1 MKQCEHCQF
10 GNPEEARFC
19 RHCGNPFP
27 GVQPVAVQQSD
38 SEPVDEEAVVASAA
52 ADEPA
57 APTEGIDAVSGE
69 ADGDASTTDQTQQ
82 NEPEP
87 TAAAAATDEP
97 VEANAA
103 ETIAVEAV
111 TPTEDPDATVA
122 IEQPVREAQP
132 VTSIMPQQLAPAAE
146 AQTMPQ
152 QTAVFQQVNPQVSQ
166 AETQP
171 LPQQPGQFVQ
181 SAQPAVPSA
190 MPAGGQPYAQ
200 QYSHQPSA
208 AQPAQPGQTMPA
220 QPAYQQ
226 QYNQQYQGAPAA
238 PQQPSAFEAESR
250 TFFNWLKEAFLHPSQ
265 DKPMKKWYSWVVTA
279 FLTFMISANITLW
292 VAQGAS
298 FADSLI
304 GSTRY
309 YRSALPSVLV
319 VMWIALFLMLY
330 AYILFALLGRRVLGD
345 SKKFANFHDEYA
357 RRLMPWVVLELVVF
371 VLSLI
376 RLDVLAVPLQ
386 MLGLG
391 LFSMWQPVVVAQG
404 NSTAK
409 RDPHW
414 GWILAMIVQML
425 LTLLAIVLI
434 VVVILGGFAASL
446 AKMSYGMY

>member
-1 MKQCEHCQF
+1 MKQCTHCQF

-19 RHCGNPFP
+19 RHCGNPFQDMQQDMQPATLQNGPEAVEQAAEAPAPAGGNAENVAPTTAFEAVP
-27 GVQPVAVQQSD
+27 GEPENNADADQTPQDDAPETTDVTETTDETVESVAV
-38 SEPVDEEAVVASAA
+38 
-52 ADEPA
+52 
-57 APTEGIDAVSGE
+57 
-69 ADGDASTTDQTQQ
+69 
-82 NEPEP
+82 
-87 TAAAAATDEP
+87 
-97 VEANAA
+97 
-103 ETIAVEAV
+103 
-111 TPTEDPDATVA
+111 EDPDATVA
-122 IEQPVREAQP
+122 IEQPAQEGQP
-132 VTSIMPQQLAPAAE
+132 ATSIMPQVVAS
-146 AQTMPQ
+146 AQ
-152 QTAVFQQVNPQVSQ
+152 
-166 AETQP
+166 ETQP
-171 LPQQPGQFVQ
+171 LPQQPDQQQPVSQQPGQQVNQTNQFT
-181 SAQPAVPSA
+181 QP
-190 MPAGGQPYAQ
+190 MPQPQAGQPYAPQ
-200 QYSHQPSA
+200 QYA
-208 AQPAQPGQTMPA
+208 AQQPQQPQQPMGQPMPQTGTQPQFQNGVPMQ

-226 QYNQQYQGAPAA
+226 QFQGAPTA

-250 TFFNWLKEAFLHPSQ
+250 TFFNWLKEALLHPSQ
-265 DKPMKKWYSWVVTA
+265 DTPMKKWYSWVVTA

-319 VMWIALFLMLY
+319 VMWIAMFLMLY

-357 RRLMPWVVLELVVF
+357 RRLMPWVMLELIVF

-376 RLDVLAVPLQ
+376 RLDILAVPLQ
-386 MLGLG
+386 LLGLG

-414 GWILAMIVQML
+414 GWILAMIVQMVT
-425 LTLLAIVLI
+425 TLLAVMLI
-434 VVVILGGFAASL
+434 VGLILGGFTAAL

>member
-1 MKQCEHCQF
+1 MKQCTHCQF

-19 RHCGNPFP
+19 RHCGNPFQDM
-27 GVQPVAVQQSD
+27 QPTAPQNVP
-38 SEPVDEEAVVASAA
+38 EPVEH
-52 ADEPA
+52 
-57 APTEGIDAVSGE
+57 
-69 ADGDASTTDQTQQ
+69 
-82 NEPEP
+82 
-87 TAAAAATDEP
+87 AAAAPAVADGNAENTAVSAASDETAGQTVAFDAVPGESEGNTDTASAPHDDASETVAVAEATDE
-97 VEANAA
+97 AA
-103 ETIAVEAV
+103 APAASA
-111 TPTEDPDATVA
+111 EDSDATVA
-122 IEQPVREAQP
+122 IEQAAQEEGQP
-132 VTSIMPQQLAPAAE
+132 ATSVMPQVAAS
-146 AQTMPQ
+146 AQ
-152 QTAVFQQVNPQVSQ
+152 
-166 AETQP
+166 ETQP
-171 LPQQPGQFVQ
+171 LPQQPNQPPIQSIQFT
-181 SAQPAVPSA
+181 QPVPQPQA
-190 MPAGGQPYAQ
+190 GQPYASQ
-200 QYSHQPSA
+200 QFA
-208 AQPAQPGQTMPA
+208 AQQLQQPVQPQQPMGQPAAQGTQPQFQNGTPMQ

-226 QYNQQYQGAPAA
+226 QFQGAPA

-279 FLTFMISANITLW
+279 FLTFMIAANITLW

-319 VMWIALFLMLY
+319 VMWIAMFLMLY

-371 VLSLI
+371 VLSVI
-376 RLDVLAVPLQ
+376 RLDILAVPLQ

-404 NSTAK
+404 NSTAR

-425 LTLLAIVLI
+425 LTLLAIVVI

-446 AKMSYGMY
+446 GKMSYGMY